1 MGGEGREGGR
11 EKGRGG
17 KDMEEEG
24 IGRGGR
30 GKDGREGGR
39 EEKEE
44 WNGKGGER
52 NLYLRV

>member
-1 MGGEGREGGR
+1 
-11 EKGRGG
+11 
-17 KDMEEEG
+17 MEEEG